1 MSLHTPLPH
10 PARGALG
17 LPSLLAP
24 RGRWPW
30 HTAGCSLVAALLVA
44 CQSPPAPRV
53 AGTGAAG
60 PVLNPPA
67 ALRVEGVPPVPARI
81 VESFQRYADVAG
93 HDFVDWHPVRPEMI
107 VSHRPPGAS
116 TTQIFRLRG
125 PGAALEPLTQG
136 SERVVDAEW
145 EPVQGR
151 YIVFERDSGGD
162 EAAQVYRLDPETRAE
177 TRLTAPGE
185 RHAIAGWLRRS
196 GQLIVSS
203 VPLDRTAAAGRRD
216 TVSTRFTAIDPLA
229 PSGQGGRVLA
239 ELPGPG
245 WFGFTPSPDETL
257 AAVTR
262 YRSPT
267 DSEVWLVHL
276 TGPQAGERRRL
287 LPAEGDGTRAAHV
300 VNDWAPD
307 GRSLYI
313 VSDRASE
320 FQELMRLD
328 LARGALQRLTGHIPW
343 DVTASDTSAPGA
355 PIAVAMNVD
364 GQQTLRL
371 FERTVERRFDR
382 TFDQTGGTELA
393 LPALP
398 AGSVTGLRFH
408 RGTGQL
414 ALVVNSPQGPGQ
426 VHVLDVRSGQHT
438 PWTTPAVPAGL
449 DLTQVPDQQIVRWA
463 SFDGRTISG
472 VLSLPPARF
481 TGRRP
486 VLMVMHGGP
495 ASQSKQ
501 GWNGRLNYFLLER
514 GIALFEPNVRGSSG
528 YGKTFLDLDNGRL
541 REDSVKDMA
550 SAIDWTATH
559 PRLDPTRVVVMG
571 GSYGGYMALA
581 AATRLGDRIA
591 GAYSMVGISNFVTF
605 LENTESYRRDL
616 RRSEYGDERDPLM
629 RQFLTDISPLSHTDA
644 VNKPLLVAQGRND
657 PRVPWT
663 ESEQMVRRL
672 QARGAPVW
680 YLLAGDEGHGFTK
693 RANADYALATLVM
706 FLEHTVGAVQRSG
719 QND

>member
-1 MSLHTPLPH
+1 MSPQAVTRAMRATLAMT
-10 PARGALG
+10 G
-17 LPSLLAP
+17 LALLA
-24 RGRWPW
+24 
-30 HTAGCSLVAALLVA
+30 A
-44 CQSPPAPRV
+44 CQSPPPPAEI
-53 AGTGAAG
+53 
-60 PVLNPPA
+60 LQPPA

-81 VESFQRYADVAG
+81 VASFQRYADVAG
-93 HDFVDWHPVRPEMI
+93 HAFVGWHPVRQEMI

-125 PGAALEPLTQG
+125 PGAPLEPLTR
-136 SERVVDAEW
+136 SRERVVDAAW
-145 EPVQGR
+145 EPVHGR
-151 YIVFERDSGGD
+151 YIVFQRDTGGD
-162 EAAQVYRLDPETRAE
+162 EAAQVYRLDPDTLLE

-185 RHAIAGWLRRS
+185 RHAIAGWLERS
-196 GQLIVSS
+196 GRLIVSS
-203 VPLDRTAAAGRRD
+203 VPLDRTAASGRRD

-229 PSGQGGRVLA
+229 PAGHADAQRVLA

-245 WFGFTPSPDETL
+245 WFGFTPSPDETQ

-267 DSEVWLVHL
+267 DSEVWLIDL
-276 TGPQAGERRRL
+276 AGPRAGERRRL
-287 LPAEGDGTRAAHV
+287 LPADGDTTRAAHF
-300 VNDWAPD
+300 VNAWAPD
-307 GRSLYI
+307 GRSLYL

-320 FQELMRLD
+320 FRELMAFD
-328 LARGALQRLTGHIPW
+328 LASGRLSRLTGHIPW
-343 DVTASDTSAPGA
+343 DVAASDTDAAGS
-355 PIAVAMNVD
+355 PIALAMNVD
-364 GQQTLRL
+364 GRQELRL
-371 FERTVERRFDR
+371 FDR
-382 TFDQTGGTELA
+382 TTGAERPQ
-393 LPALP
+393 PAVP
-398 AGSVTGLRFH
+398 GGSVTALRFH
-408 RGTGQL
+408 RGTGKL
-414 ALVVNSPQGPGQ
+414 AVVVNSPQGPGQ
-426 VHVLDVRSGQHT
+426 VHVLDPTSGRHV

-449 DLTQVPDQQIVRWA
+449 DLAQVPDQQIVRWTG
-463 SFDGRTISG
+463 FDGRTISG
-472 VLSLPPARF
+472 VLSLPPSRF

-495 ASQSKQ
+495 AAQSKQ

-514 GIALFEPNVRGSSG
+514 GIAILEPNVRGSSG

-559 PRLDPTRVVVMG
+559 PRLDPAKVVVMG

-581 AATRLGDRIA
+581 AATRLADRIA

-616 RRSEYGDERDPLM
+616 RRSEYGDERDPAM
-629 RQFLTDISPLSHTDA
+629 RQFLIDISPLSHTDA
-644 VNKPLLVAQGRND
+644 VKKPLLVAQGRND

-663 ESEQMVRRL
+663 ESEQVVRRL

-680 YLLAGDEGHGFTK
+680 YLLADDEGHGFTK

-706 FLEHTVGAVQRSG
+706 FLEQTVGPLP
-719 QND
+719 